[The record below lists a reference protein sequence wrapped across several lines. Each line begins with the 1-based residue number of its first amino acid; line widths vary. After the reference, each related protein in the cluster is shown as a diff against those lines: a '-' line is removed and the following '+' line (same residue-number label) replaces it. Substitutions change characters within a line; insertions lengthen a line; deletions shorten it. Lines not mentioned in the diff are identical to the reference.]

1 MDPIEPFLKLSRI
14 SKSFVS
20 DGGETTPVIDNVS
33 MDVLVGE
40 FVVFL
45 GPSGCGKTTL
55 MRIVGGLETSNDGE
69 VLLSGEKV
77 TGPDRKKGMVF
88 QAYTSFP
95 WLTVLDNIRFGTK
108 YRNDIGKTEKEMVAD
123 HYLQL
128 VGLKE
133 FSNYYVNRISGGMRQ
148 RVAIARTLAAN
159 PDVLLMDEPFGAL
172 DAQTREFLQGQLLEI
187 NKRERKTTIFV
198 THDVDESIV
207 LADRIFIFSARP
219 ASVIE
224 IIQVSQHITS
234 ERDISVKET
243 QSFFKLRNHIR
254 DLMRDQSRRTQELA
268 EQEIIHGV
276 EGGEY
281 RHGQF

>member
-1 MDPIEPFLKLSRI
+1 MQPIEPFLKLSRI

-20 DGGETTPVIDNVS
+20 DDGETTPVIDNVS

-254 DLMRDQSRRTQELA
+254 DLMRDQARRTQELA

-276 EGGEY
+276 EGG
-281 RHGQF
+281 RV

>member
-1 MDPIEPFLKLSRI
+1 MHPIEPFLKLSRI

-20 DGGETTPVIDNVS
+20 DDGETTPVIDNVS
-33 MDVLVGE
+33 MDVSVGE

-69 VLLSGEKV
+69 VFLSGEKV

-95 WLTVLDNIRFGTK
+95 WLTVLDNIRFGTR
-108 YRNDIGKTEKEMVAD
+108 YRNDIGKMEKEAVAD

-128 VGLKE
+128 VSLKE

-224 IIQVSQHITS
+224 IIQVSQHITG
-234 ERDISVKET
+234 ERDISVTET
-243 QSFFKLRNHIR
+243 QSFFELRNHIR
-254 DLMRDQSRRTQELA
+254 DLMRDQARRTQELA

-276 EGGEY
+276 EGE
-281 RHGQF
+281 RV

>member
-1 MDPIEPFLKLSRI
+1 MHPIEPFLKLSRI

-20 DGGETTPVIDNVS
+20 DDGETTPVIDNVS

-77 TGPDRKKGMVF
+77 TGPDRRKGMVF

-108 YRNDIGKTEKEMVAD
+108 YRDDIGKMEKEKVAD

-224 IIQVSQHITS
+224 IIQVSQHITG

-254 DLMRDQSRRTQELA
+254 DLMRDQARRTQELA

-276 EGGEY
+276 EGG
-281 RHGQF
+281 RV

>member
-1 MDPIEPFLKLSRI
+1 MHPIEPFLKLSRI

-20 DGGETTPVIDNVS
+20 DDGETTPVIDNVS
-33 MDVLVGE
+33 MDVSVGE

-77 TGPDRKKGMVF
+77 TGPDRRKGMVF

-95 WLTVLDNIRFGTK
+95 WLTVLDNIRFGTR
-108 YRNDIGKTEKEMVAD
+108 YRNDIGKMEKEAVAD

-128 VGLKE
+128 VSLKE

-224 IIQVSQHITS
+224 IIQVSQHITG
-234 ERDISVKET
+234 ERDISVTET
-243 QSFFKLRNHIR
+243 QSFFELRNHIR
-254 DLMRDQSRRTQELA
+254 DLMRDQARRTQELA

-276 EGGEY
+276 EGG
-281 RHGQF
+281 RV

>member
-187 NKRERKTTIFV
+187 NKKERKTTIFV

-254 DLMRDQSRRTQELA
+254 DLMRDQARRTQELA

-276 EGGEY
+276 EGG
-281 RHGQF
+281 RV

>member
-1 MDPIEPFLKLSRI
+1 MHPIEPFLKLSRI

-20 DGGETTPVIDNVS
+20 DDGETTPVIDNVS

-77 TGPDRKKGMVF
+77 TGPDRRKGMVF

-95 WLTVLDNIRFGTK
+95 WLTVLDNIRFGTR
-108 YRNDIGKTEKEMVAD
+108 YRNDIGKMEKEAVAD

-128 VGLKE
+128 VSLKE

-224 IIQVSQHITS
+224 IIQVSQHITG
-234 ERDISVKET
+234 ERDISVTET
-243 QSFFKLRNHIR
+243 QSFFELRNHIR
-254 DLMRDQSRRTQELA
+254 DLMRDQARRTQELA

-276 EGGEY
+276 EGG
-281 RHGQF
+281 RV

>member
-20 DGGETTPVIDNVS
+20 DDGETTPVIDNVS
-33 MDVLVGE
+33 MDVSVGE

-108 YRNDIGKTEKEMVAD
+108 YRNDIGKMEKEMVAD

-254 DLMRDQSRRTQELA
+254 DLMRDQARRTQELA

-276 EGGEY
+276 EGG
-281 RHGQF
+281 RV

>member
-1 MDPIEPFLKLSRI
+1 MHPIEPFLKLSRI

-20 DGGETTPVIDNVS
+20 DDGETTPVIDNVS
-33 MDVLVGE
+33 MDVSVGE

-69 VLLSGEKV
+69 VFLSGEKV

-95 WLTVLDNIRFGTK
+95 WLTVLDNIRFGTR
-108 YRNDIGKTEKEMVAD
+108 YRNDIGKMEKEAVAD

-128 VGLKE
+128 VSLKE

-159 PDVLLMDEPFGAL
+159 PAVLLMDEPFGAL

-224 IIQVSQHITS
+224 IIQVSQHITG
-234 ERDISVKET
+234 ERDISVTET
-243 QSFFKLRNHIR
+243 QSFFELRNHIR
-254 DLMRDQSRRTQELA
+254 DLMRDQARRTQELA

-276 EGGEY
+276 EGG
-281 RHGQF
+281 RV

>member
-1 MDPIEPFLKLSRI
+1 MHPIEPFLKLSRI

-20 DGGETTPVIDNVS
+20 DDGETTPVIDNVS
-33 MDVLVGE
+33 MDVSVGE

-69 VLLSGEKV
+69 VFLSGEKV

-95 WLTVLDNIRFGTK
+95 WLTVLDNIRFGTR
-108 YRNDIGKTEKEMVAD
+108 YRNDIGKREKEAVAD

-128 VGLKE
+128 VSLKE

-224 IIQVSQHITS
+224 IIQVSQHITG
-234 ERDISVKET
+234 ERDISVTET
-243 QSFFKLRNHIR
+243 QSFFELRNHIR
-254 DLMRDQSRRTQELA
+254 DLMRDQARRTQELA

-276 EGGEY
+276 EGE
-281 RHGQF
+281 RV

>member
-1 MDPIEPFLKLSRI
+1 MHPIEPFLKLSRI

-20 DGGETTPVIDNVS
+20 DDGETTPVIDNVS

-69 VLLSGEKV
+69 VFLSGEKV

-243 QSFFKLRNHIR
+243 LSFFKLRNHIR
-254 DLMRDQSRRTQELA
+254 DLMRDQARRTQELA

-276 EGGEY
+276 EGG
-281 RHGQF
+281 RV